1 MLDKKAEY
9 RDAVVYW
16 AVFRVHWGRV
26 IFAIAAMVYGMVY
39 TGYYTVAQRNEF
51 YFPVEKKE
59 FFYESAS

>member
-16 AVFRVHWGRV
+16 AVFRVNWGRI
-26 IFAIAAMVYGMVY
+26 IFAIAAMVYGMLY

-51 YFPVEKKE
+51 
-59 FFYESAS
+59 